1 MNSNHRT
8 HAPKETDSFRNEY
21 NKTSIEKN
29 DTMIYA
35 LGGLGEIGKNTYC
48 FEHGNEILIVDAG
61 VRFPKDNL
69 LGVDYVIPD
78 YSHLLKHNRKRKVLV
93 ITHGHEDHTGTL
105 PYLLKDLDRQ
115 VPIYASKLTLGLIE
129 GKLKEH
135 RIKNAKLCE
144 VKPGDKVKLGCFTV
158 EFFAVNHS
166 IPGAL
171 ITPPSAT

>member
-61 VRFPKDNL
+61 VRFPEDNL

-93 ITHGHEDHTGTL
+93 ITHGHEDHIGGIPFLLRTVNGGIDLRAALCLRADPQEAGGT
-105 PYLLKDLDRQ
+105 
-115 VPIYASKLTLGLIE
+115 SHGE
-129 GKLKEH
+129 GREAH
-135 RIKNAKLCE
+135 R
-144 VKPGDKVKLGCFTV
+144 D
-158 EFFAVNHS
+158 HR
-166 IPGAL
+166 
-171 ITPPSAT
+171 